1 MRTVVAWYAIA
12 VGLLMA
18 GWWTVD
24 LRAGALERPDRTRA
38 ELGLHLL
45 AEFATA
51 AALVAGGALLLTT
64 GTAGLTLV
72 GLGMLLYTVIQSPGY
87 FLARGER
94 EPAVL
99 FALLVVATL
108 AALVVLLTT

>member
-18 GWWTVD
+18 GWWTMD
-24 LRAGALERPDRTRA
+24 LRAGALDRPDRARV

-51 AALVAGGALLLTT
+51 AALVAGGALLLVT

-94 EPAVL
+94 EPAVMFAVL
-99 FALLVVATL
+99 VAATLGALL
-108 AALVVLLTT
+108 VLLTT

>member
-1 MRTVVAWYAIA
+1 MRTIVAWYAIA

-18 GWWTVD
+18 GWWTVE
-24 LRAGALERPDRTRA
+24 LRGGALERPDRARV

-51 AALVAGGALLLTT
+51 AALVAGGALLLATDA
-64 GTAGLTLV
+64 AGLTLV

-94 EPAVL
+94 EPAAM
-99 FALLVVATL
+99 FAILIAATL
-108 AALVVLLTT
+108 SALVVLLTT